1 MGEIRSDSN
10 RWSRRDRLKIWLNQR
25 GGFIFRVQRLHL
37 SLFRDLSFWS
47 QSLTKATLW
56 CWAFLKTE
64 GWEKVK
70 LRSQSRPRHVNLF
83 FFLFFF
89 TFAMRFESI
98 MAEGLFDC
106 FQVGICCPC
115 HKHLAVTLITIANAE
130 VHFKQQRK
138 KQTLDD
144 TLIKAPPTWL
154 KNKRQLIEDDQLE
167 SLVSQPCRNK
177 KNKTQTRGTSPNEV
191 TFFPLAFASGA
202 ESQSSTL
209 PGWSSNEKVWENKSS
224 SYLSYKL

>member
-1 MGEIRSDSN
+1 M
-10 RWSRRDRLKIWLNQR
+10 
-25 GGFIFRVQRLHL
+25 
-37 SLFRDLSFWS
+37 LSFPQNWRMREGKTQIS
-47 QSLTKATLW
+47 IKAKT
-56 CWAFLKTE
+56 CRAHFLFK
-64 GWEKVK
+64 
-70 LRSQSRPRHVNLF
+70 SF
-83 FFLFFF
+83 FFFFFF

-154 KNKRQLIEDDQLE
+154 KNKRQLIGDDQLE

-191 TFFPLAFASGA
+191 TFFPLASASGA

-209 PGWSSNEKVWENKSS
+209 SGWSSNEKVWENKSS